1 MGKIEHGWF
10 YTAPLER
17 FGERRGDPLGFRLI
31 ADDIAD
37 ALVPGLSNGTQ
48 DGRWLTIVCWILR
61 LVQPNVRN
69 CGTSK
74 VDREEAYKWVRP
86 GELLWVAAALTHDSG
101 RNKSNRWL
109 PQKTAV
115 KRWID
120 TEQRL
125 EQPFG
130 LSADAWNRYR
140 FAGPYGTW
148 RTFLR
153 QSGITLPDGFVLADG
168 LGHSLADIL
177 DNIMAKKKVIPTIPF
192 EKASQGIPEKSW
204 VQRFANWK
212 ELPVEVLPT
221 DRKNPSKLP
230 EAKLLE
236 AILFDKENTDKKS
249 GIRRK
254 VLEEIKKPAMIKL
267 AHPDLAGHLCDRCT
281 NIPHVAKFT
290 RFCDAGIDAITTLIN
305 AANVVHQPDHTTA
318 YKDVVLN
325 VDVVKAMKAFGKE
338 ARQWMNLKETDDRR
352 YACVRDLANS
362 VCTAGSDSTTIA
374 RTLIDH
380 HTHYHQGRHWLQ
392 SAGKEHFRLI
402 EAGDSGRPSGY
413 TYRLWTL
420 CRLGV
425 QAGLLKKDQ
434 IPSSMG
440 APVPED
446 DDEE

>member
-10 YTAPLER
+10 YTSPLER
-17 FGERRGDPLGFRLI
+17 FGERRGDPLGFRPI
-31 ADDIAD
+31 ADEIAD

-61 LVQPNVRN
+61 FVQPNVRN
-69 CGTSK
+69 CGSSK
-74 VDREEAYKWVRP
+74 KDREEAYKWVRP
-86 GELLWVAAALTHDSG
+86 GELLWVAGALAHDSG
-101 RNKSNRWL
+101 HNESTRWL

-115 KRWID
+115 KRWIGAK
-120 TEQRL
+120 QSL
-125 EQPFG
+125 EWFG

-153 QSGITLPDGFVLADG
+153 QSGITLPDGFALTDG
-168 LGHSLADIL
+168 LGDSLADIL
-177 DNIMAKKKVIPTIPF
+177 DNIIAKKRVAPSIPF
-192 EKASQGIPEKSW
+192 ERARQGVPEKSLIKK
-204 VQRFANWK
+204 FANWK
-212 ELPVEVLPT
+212 ELPEEVLPT
-221 DRKNPSKLP
+221 DRKIPKRLP

-236 AILFDKENTDKKS
+236 AILFDKKSTDAKA
-249 GIRRK
+249 GIRRT
-254 VLEEIKKPAMIKL
+254 VLEEIKKPGMKKL
-267 AHPDLAGHLCDRCT
+267 AHPDLAGHLCDQCT
-281 NIPHVAKFT
+281 NIPHVAQFV
-290 RFCDAGIDAITTLIN
+290 RFCDAGIGAITTLIN
-305 AANVVHQPDHTTA
+305 TANEYHKPDHTVS
-318 YKDVVLN
+318 YEKVVARVDMKKALN
-325 VDVVKAMKAFGKE
+325 VFAREARYWMNIKE
-338 ARQWMNLKETDDRR
+338 ADNNR
-352 YACVRDLANS
+352 YAQVRDLAKS
-362 VCTAGSDSTTIA
+362 VYTAGSNPTNIA

-380 HTHYHQGRHWLQ
+380 HTSHHQGRHWLQ

-434 IPSSMG
+434 IPSSIG